1 MTHLLSERLGDLRA
15 RAGGLAFG
23 GEQTL
28 LETVHVRD
36 AARVDL
42 LAQRRVLRGQL
53 RLERRVLR
61 VELRRRLGRVHE
73 RGRAVGEL
81 RGQLGARGLGVV
93 GGALVSA
100 ERGWRQREGG

>member
-1 MTHLLSERLGDLRA
+1 MHA
-15 RAGGLAFG
+15 
-23 GEQTL
+23 QP
-28 LETVHVRD
+28 HVRD

-42 LAQRRVLRGQL
+42 LPQRRVLRGQL

-61 VELRRRLGRVHE
+61 VELGRRLGRVHE

-93 GGALVSA
+93 GGALLECGARVAA
-100 ERGWRQREGG
+100 EGRGMRRKKDSRQDK